1 MVKACRT
8 VLGSEMSQ
16 KTENS
21 AKIAGPAQITRK
33 TSGKRGAMTAP
44 RRQRLAPEERRAQI
58 IAAARSLFG
67 EGGLAALS
75 MRSIAARVGITQAAI
90 YQHFEDKDAIIFAV
104 AEHFF
109 GKLIENKEGNSVV
122 DLDPVEALRASM
134 RGYIETG
141 LAHPEEYRLVFMTA
155 APGLRRHGPA
165 NLQPQTDTD
174 IQPTKGQ
181 VAYGHLQEKVRLLVK
196 SGDIRKGDPE
206 LIAEAIWAAG
216 HGVVSL
222 LITHV
227 EFVWDAQKLI
237 DTHIDILLKGLLPDG
252 HEGRKVS
259 AKPIHKKA

>member
-1 MVKACRT
+1 MSKI
-8 VLGSEMSQ
+8 LGKKGVE
-16 KTENS
+16 
-21 AKIAGPAQITRK
+21 
-33 TSGKRGAMTAP
+33 TAP

-58 IAAARSLFG
+58 IAAARALFG

-90 YQHFEDKDAIIFAV
+90 YQHFEDKEAIVFAV

-109 GKLIENKEGNSVV
+109 GKLIESAEASSAAG
-122 DLDPVEALRASM
+122 LAPVEALRASM

-141 LAHPEEYRLVFMTA
+141 LAHPEEYRLVFMTD

-165 NLQPQTDTD
+165 NLQPQSGSE

-181 VAYGHLQEKVRLLVK
+181 VAYGHLQEKVRLLMK

-206 LIAEAIWAAG
+206 LIAEAMWAAG
-216 HGVVSL
+216 HGIVSL

-227 EFVWDAQKLI
+227 EFVWDAQRLI
-237 DTHIDILLKGLLPDG
+237 DTHVDILLKGLLPDD
-252 HEGRKVS
+252 HEGRKAS
-259 AKPIHKKA
+259 AKSIRKKA